1 MKRIIIAALLM
12 ALLASVCFAHTDTP
26 EEFFDGIAPAAKA
39 ILPGYGLW
47 PSVFLAQC
55 AQESGF
61 GRSFLAVEANNFFG
75 RKCGYD
81 PCVEIETNEVRSGIT
96 VRETHAFQKYGSVE
110 EAIHDYAR
118 GYLRSWDSGVKVY
131 KFMNASTPF
140 TFIVSVAPTY
150 ASDPKYAKAVIR
162 LIGEYNLERFD
173 QKEERSRSND
183 DY

>member
-1 MKRIIIAALLM
+1 M
-12 ALLASVCFAHTDTP
+12 ALLGSVCFAHTETP
-26 EEFFDGIAPAAKA
+26 EEFFNRLAPSARA

-61 GRSFLAVEANNFFG
+61 GRSYLATEANNYFG

-81 PCVEIETNEVRSGIT
+81 PCIEIETNEVRSGIT
-96 VRETHAFQKYGSVE
+96 VRETHAFQKYNSVE

-118 GYLRSWDSGVKVY
+118 GYLRSWNSGVKVY
-131 KFMNASTPF
+131 KLMDASTPYTLIF
-140 TFIVSVAPTY
+140 SVAPTY
-150 ASDPKYAKAVIR
+150 ATDPNYAKKVII

-173 QKEERSRSND
+173 QKDERSRSND